1 VPGLYLHIPFCEH
14 KCIYCDFY
22 SIETLD
28 PVDEFI
34 VALKREIAEH
44 PSAGSAELYST
55 IFFGGG
61 TPSLLEPRVIS
72 DLIGL
77 LHKSFHVE
85 TDAEIT
91 LEANPGTV
99 DSEKLMGYRAAGVNR
114 LSFGIQSFHNDD
126 LRFLTRI
133 HSSEQAIRGVRS
145 AREAGFENVS
155 LDLIFAL
162 PGQTM
167 GRWEQN
173 LRQAVELEPSHISAY
188 SLIVEPKTPLFEMVK
203 SRQVSTLPIETEAE
217 QYEFTMQ
224 YLHDAGYE
232 HYEVSNYARPGYRSR
247 HNCGYWNHSNYIGFG
262 PSAHSFREN
271 RRWWNTRSVRA
282 YCDALAG
289 GKTPVAGSETLTKTQ
304 LLDEAVMLGL
314 RGEGLDL
321 ARLRA
326 SYGVDLLKRKCSEI
340 EEFKSAGIVVLD
352 GQTLRLTDRGYLLC
366 DEICELLL
374 ARVDVDADS
383 LRLFENSSILTAN
396 AAG

>member
-1 VPGLYLHIPFCEH
+1 MPGIYFHIPFCEH

-28 PVDEFI
+28 PVDEFLA
-34 VALKREIAEH
+34 ALRREIKEH
-44 PSAGSAELYST
+44 PSSGSPEEFTT

-61 TPSLLEPRVIS
+61 TPSLLEPRVIGE
-72 DLIGL
+72 LIGL
-77 LHKSFHVE
+77 VTKTFRIAAG
-85 TDAEIT
+85 AEVT

-99 DSEKLMGYRAAGVNR
+99 DLNKLKGYRDAGVNR
-114 LSFGIQSFHNDD
+114 LSFGIQSFHEDD

-133 HSSEQAIRGVRS
+133 HSSGQAIQGVRM
-145 AREAGFENVS
+145 AREAGFGNVS

-167 GRWEQN
+167 SRWEQN
-173 LRQAVELEPSHISAY
+173 LRQAVGLEPGHISAY

-203 SRQVSTLPIETEAE
+203 TRQVSTLPVETEAE

-224 YLHDAGYE
+224 FLHAAGYE
-232 HYEVSNYARPGYRSR
+232 HYEVSNYARPGFQSK
-247 HNCGYWNHSNYIGFG
+247 HNSGYWNHSNYIGFG
-262 PSAHSFREN
+262 PSAHSFSGN

-282 YCDALAG
+282 YCDALAS
-289 GKTPVAGSETLTKTQ
+289 GKSPVAGSETLTKTQ

-321 ARLRA
+321 AALRA
-326 SYGVDLLKRKCSEI
+326 RYGVNLHERKSLELQDCI
-340 EEFKSAGIVVLD
+340 TGGLAILD
-352 GQTLRLTDRGYLLC
+352 GETLRLTDKGYLLC

-374 ARVDVDADS
+374 ARVDPDADS
-383 LRLFENSSILTAN
+383 LRLLQNSSILTAN